1 MHFHKCV
8 CYAQQCVSGG
18 WKELTFGLEILTA
31 ATAAPPLNFS
41 LSQVHCHILTDLVN
55 RPTSCTELV
64 IPIVGVNYSIPII
77 THCITH
83 PKQHFEHVKQLF

>member
-8 CYAQQCVSGG
+8 CYAQQCDSGG
-18 WKELTFGLEILTA
+18 WKELTFDLEILTA

-41 LSQVHCHILTDLVN
+41 LSLVHCHILTDLVN
-55 RPTSCTELV
+55 RPTELV
-64 IPIVGVNYSIPII
+64 IPIVSVNYSLPTI

-83 PKQHFEHVKQLF
+83 PQQHF